1 MRISD
6 AKSESRDVAVRFE
19 TGDLNVTYRPI
30 SYTINEA
37 ERLTSESSD
46 LAKATPE
53 QRAAKMSQLAT
64 TISNLVVAWDLE
76 DDEGVTIDPQNA
88 EALRDVPM
96 NIFNEVIRAIN
107 EDQKPSGKRKGP
119 GARPGNPRRHGV
131 CPLMVSRP
139 RGEQILAGAAV
150 GVGRTPRVLDGDSLG
165 CTEG

>member
-6 AKSESRDVAVRFE
+6 AKSKSRDVAVRFE

-107 EDQKPSGKRKGP
+107 EDQKPSGE
-119 GARPGNPRRHGV
+119 A
-131 CPLMVSRP
+131 
-139 RGEQILAGAAV
+139 
-150 GVGRTPRVLDGDSLG
+150 
-165 CTEG
+165 